1 MLPGKVASEAWIN
14 GSGSSA
20 TINLFNS
27 MGKLVYSESRAHSIP
42 EEIVEITLPATCLPG
57 VYFVKVT
64 TGNMEY
70 SGKLMLLDQ

>member
-1 MLPGKVASEAWIN
+1 MLYKLVLETGNS
-14 GSGSSA
+14 GSGSFDS
-20 TINLFNS
+20 INLFNS